1 MGDFVHLHLHSEY
14 SLLDGACRIGDIP
27 ARALECGH
35 NAVAITDHGV
45 MYGAIAFY
53 SACCVA
59 GIKPIIG
66 CEVYVSPE
74 SRFTKTPGQQGKT
87 QHLVLLCENEMGYRN
102 LICLVSKGF
111 SEGFYSRPRVDM
123 ALLREHHE
131 GLIALSACIS
141 GAVSQALLRGDT
153 VEADRRAAELADIFG
168 RDNFFIELQNH
179 GTPEEVRLLPEL
191 AALAERCGLPVVA
204 TNDCHYLRRG
214 DATIQATLL
223 CIQTN
228 RVITDGRPLGF
239 ENDEYYYKT
248 TDEMRMLFG
257 RYEGA
262 LANTVKIAERCSLEF
277 DFSKLY
283 LPKYRCPLGESA
295 DDAMSAMARAGLL
308 RRVKSG
314 DVVYHNNEKEYA
326 DRIEYELSVIRDM
339 GYSDYFLIVQDYVN
353 YARSRSIP
361 VGPGRGSG
369 VGSLVA
375 YCLGITDVDPIRFG
389 LLFEMFLNPERVSM
403 PDIDVD
409 FCYNRR
415 GEVIEHVIDKYGDDH
430 VSQIITFGTMA
441 ARAAVRDTGRALGMS
456 YSDVDAV
463 ARAIPHELN
472 VTIAEALRLPD
483 LKQLYDSSENVRR
496 LVDTAMA
503 LEGMPR
509 NVSVHAAGVV
519 ITDAPVTDYVPQ
531 AQSNGV
537 AITQFD
543 MDTISKLGLL
553 KFDFLG
559 LRYLTIIDDAE
570 RQIRERD
577 PLFDVRR
584 IPLDDSDTFAL
595 ISAGNTSGVFQLES
609 AGMRQMLS
617 SLRPDCI
624 DDIFAALALY
634 RPGPMDSI
642 PRFIEGRHCPEKIH
656 YAHPLL
662 EPILAPTYGCIIYQ
676 EQVLSIFR
684 DLAGYT
690 YGHADIVRRAMSK
703 KKADVMEAER
713 NGFVSGA
720 GEHGIPCDV
729 ATELF
734 DSMASFA
741 NYAFK
746 KGHAVAYAII
756 SYRTAY
762 LKVHYPREYFA
773 ALLNSVLGNMP
784 KMAGYIAE
792 CGKLGIRVLAPD
804 VNRSMADF
812 HVDGDDIVFGLLAL
826 KNISRQFA
834 DGVTKQRGMGNFSSF
849 EDFVRRMTD
858 CQLNKRQLE
867 SLIKAGAFD
876 KMGVSRSRLLA
887 SYETVFDSE
896 ADRRRNNVVGQLDMF
911 SMVSDKPE
919 TSFKYPDVPEL
930 TLREKLTMEK
940 EMAGMY
946 FSGHPMD
953 SYTRCVASLNVTQL
967 TDISLCASE
976 DSDSSLDDGTAVRV
990 AGIVVGINVKTTKK
1004 EERMA
1009 FITLED
1015 GYGAVECIAF
1025 PKVYSSCRQLIFEDS
1040 PVFIGGRIQLREGEV
1055 PRVIVSTMAAL
1066 VENSLFRKESVKA
1079 EKNYARSAADVEAAE
1094 IKAASDADIVRR
1106 GESQN
1111 APKVAPATASKR
1123 AHDMTSLPGSDT
1135 LPSHIPGSADYYAQL
1150 AGGGEQQKSPQ
1161 AGLRSQA
1168 QYPPQVPAKD
1178 KGHTQHETLMQR
1190 RTAAQRQTEA
1200 TRERVP
1206 RLFLRVPDTK
1216 SQKYKKCLNLIEIF
1230 QGMTPVTIY
1239 DSSTATYRTQR
1250 QGMAVSPFLL
1260 GELRELLGEENVV
1273 FRD

>member
-14 SLLDGACRIGDIP
+14 SLLDGACRIDDIP

-35 NAVAITDHGV
+35 DAVAITDHGV

-53 SACCVA
+53 NACRTA
-59 GIKPIIG
+59 GVKPIIG

-74 SRFTKTPGQQGKT
+74 SRFTKTPGRQGKV
-87 QHLVLLCENEMGYRN
+87 QHLVLLCENETGYRN
-102 LICLVSKGF
+102 LIYLVSKGF
-111 SEGFYSRPRVDM
+111 SEGFYSRPRVDL

-131 GLIALSACIS
+131 GLIALSACLS
-141 GAVSQALLRGDT
+141 GAVPQALLRGDT
-153 VEADRRAAELADIFG
+153 AEADRRAAELAEIFG
-168 RDNFFIELQNH
+168 RDNFYIELQNH

-204 TNDCHYLRRG
+204 TNDCHYLRRS

-277 DFSKLY
+277 DFSRLY
-283 LPKYRCPLGESA
+283 LPKFRCPAGKSA
-295 DDAMSAMARAGLL
+295 DDAMSSMAHTGLS
-308 RRVKSG
+308 RRVENG
-314 DVVYHNNEKEYA
+314 DIVYHNNEKEYD
-326 DRIEYELSVIRDM
+326 DRIEYELSVIREM

-353 YARSRSIP
+353 YAKSRSIP

-369 VGSLVA
+369 AGSLVA

-483 LKQLYDSSENVRR
+483 LRQLYDSSENVRR

-519 ITDAPVTDYVPQ
+519 ITDAPVTNYVPQ

-537 AITQFD
+537 TITQYD

-577 PLFDVRR
+577 PDFDVRR
-584 IPLDDSDTFAL
+584 IPLDDGATFAL

-609 AGMRQMLS
+609 EGMRQMLS

-642 PRFIEGRHCPEKIH
+642 PRFIEGRHHPDKIH

-713 NGFVSGA
+713 QGFVSGA
-720 GEHGIPCDV
+720 GEHGIPEDV

-746 KGHAVAYAII
+746 KGHAVAYSII

-762 LKVHYPREYFA
+762 LKAHHPREYFA

-812 HVDGDDIVFGLLAL
+812 HVSGDDIVFGLLAL

-834 DGVTKQRGMGNFSSF
+834 DGVTKQRGVGDFSSF
-849 EDFVRRMTD
+849 EDFVRRMAD

-876 KMGVSRSRLLA
+876 KMGVPRSRLLA
-887 SYETVFDSE
+887 SCEAVFDAE
-896 ADRRRNNVVGQLDMF
+896 AERRRNNVIGQLDMF
-911 SMVSDKPE
+911 SMTSDKPE
-919 TSFKYPDVPEL
+919 TSFKYPDIPEL
-930 TLREKLTMEK
+930 TLREKLLMEK

-953 SYTRCVASLNVTQL
+953 SYTHCVTSLNVTQL
-967 TDISLCASE
+967 TDISLCTSE
-976 DSDSSLDDGTAVRV
+976 DADSPLDDGAAVRV
-990 AGIVVGINVKTTKK
+990 AGIIAGINAKTTKK

-1009 FITLED
+1009 FITLGD
-1015 GYGAVECIAF
+1015 GYGSVECIVF
-1025 PKVYSSCRQLIFEDS
+1025 PKVYQSYRQLIFEDS
-1040 PVFIGGRIQLREGEV
+1040 PVFIDGRLQLREGEV

-1066 VENSLFRKESVKA
+1066 VENAIFDKDGFEAGKCQAQAVAGVDVSESSGSA
-1079 EKNYARSAADVEAAE
+1079 EAEAAHPGTPQNKLHIE
-1094 IKAASDADIVRR
+1094 AS
-1106 GESQN
+1106 E
-1111 APKVAPATASKR
+1111 APTPTTSTAS
-1123 AHDMTSLPGSDT
+1123 AP
-1135 LPSHIPGSADYYAQL
+1135 IPGSADYYARL
-1150 AGGGEQQKSPQ
+1150 AGEGEKRGRSP
-1161 AGLRSQA
+1161 
-1168 QYPPQVPAKD
+1168 
-1178 KGHTQHETLMQR
+1178 
-1190 RTAAQRQTEA
+1190 RQTATQNPADAAKAEA
-1200 TRERVP
+1200 AKRAP
-1206 RLFLRVPDTK
+1206 RLFLRVPDTE
-1216 SQKYKKCLNLIEIF
+1216 SQKYKKCLNLIELF
-1230 QGMTPVTIY
+1230 QGMIPVTIY
-1239 DSSTATYRTQR
+1239 DSSTSTYRTQ
-1250 QGMAVSPFLL
+1250 QHGMSVSPFLL
-1260 GELRELLGEENVV
+1260 DELRGLLGDENVV
-1273 FRD
+1273 FRT